1 MATTISVPARF
12 PTARRVG
19 RIFVKRFNG
28 RSTLIV
34 VLLVA
39 VVLGL
44 ALAIIRNGT
53 TLGGITGRESTDD
66 AYVRADQISIA
77 SHIAGYVESIPVQ
90 DNETVK
96 RGQVVATIRDDDYR
110 ARVAQAQAA
119 LESAR
124 AAVDVLSG
132 QAVLQSQK
140 IAAAAA
146 EVRAAEAVLKQVRL
160 QHARQRGL
168 VGDGTTS
175 QRELEAAEAD
185 DARLSASLDEKSAE
199 WGAAKEL
206 LQVIRA
212 QILQAQQGVKTQ
224 EAVLELARIDLR
236 YTRIVSP
243 ATGQLSERASLP
255 GEYVTPGTKIGLVVP
270 LPRSDRCELSRS
282 ADGPHVSGSSGRDY
296 SR

>member
-1 MATTISVPARF
+1 MATTSSVPARF
-12 PTARRVG
+12 STARRVG

-44 ALAIIRNGT
+44 ALATIRNGT

-66 AYVRADQISIA
+66 AY
-77 SHIAGYVESIPVQ
+77 
-90 DNETVK
+90 
-96 RGQVVATIRDDDYR
+96 
-110 ARVAQAQAA
+110 
-119 LESAR
+119 
-124 AAVDVLSG
+124 
-132 QAVLQSQK
+132 
-140 IAAAAA
+140 
-146 EVRAAEAVLKQVRL
+146 VRAAEAVLKQVRL

-243 ATGQLSERASLP
+243 ASGQLSERASLP